1 MPDQPVIVD
10 ADAEGF
16 TIEVGKVK
24 KKINVGELLIKLN
37 TAFPRVLTRFTT
49 FAELNSAVNHGDSIK
64 DGTNQST
71 LEQLGLYQSTPG
83 LSLQELK
90 DMAHAII
97 EVCKQNGTITKQLF
111 TNDKKGDNSVKEHYK
126 GLKFDIGFDS
136 GLGLD
141 NYLDVD
147 TPTKQVN
154 VCETFGKYIDPS
166 SFRDA
171 DISFPEQDSSI
182 VIRQNAFNLL
192 GYENCEI
199 TYAKRV
205 GRDQYTYDIMI
216 GGTKMSNSGVKKTV
230 VKERNYDVNIN
241 TIFVGNKA
249 KKSIDAKEYKEKK
262 IAAIVGKSLG
272 DKLQVFCMFIKSKL
286 NDTRISSISTCDE
299 IVLLFCIL
307 LGLPCFYTS
316 KEEVKGKKLKEVLY
330 FNPDNTNPTK
340 ARAKFQTEKNIVIK
354 GYTDLIKMLR
364 PLNGN
369 SVIYVSGV
377 EKPHS
382 YPEAF
387 FQGLVQDLEYLKA
400 EVEAQTIDGIRDV
413 AGIFQVTSVIQSM
426 TVNNFIRQSRD
437 KMSYLITRTANKYS
451 NHASSYDKQ
460 FLMAKLGTSRKL
472 TSATFTSIA
481 DSFQA
486 PSTKRYNGGAKFPD
500 YDEYFNMEGVFVYLE
515 DGSMFDALE
524 DLVLEVKDIVNYFG
538 FDDVNFI
545 DFYSELLHTFA
556 ENPDYS
562 TDYLADSIARI
573 YREIKYNEQIEAS
586 LGPIVHPIYSKKLPS
601 PVSDDGSSSSSST
614 PEWESPISSNK
625 SSSKTKRKRS
635 RSISKSPTNS
645 KLSSKKIHTVTVRK
659 SSPKNVFTGMLGF

>member
-1 MPDQPVIVD
+1 MPEQPVIVD

-37 TAFPRVLTRFTT
+37 TAFPGVLTRFTT

-71 LEQLGLYQSTPG
+71 LQGLGLYQSTPG

-90 DMAHAII
+90 DMAHYII

-111 TNDKKGDNSVKEHYK
+111 TNDKKGDNSVKEHYN
-126 GLKFDIGFDS
+126 GLEFDIGFDS
-136 GLGLD
+136 GLGID
-141 NYLDVD
+141 NYLYA
-147 TPTKQVN
+147 TQVN

-171 DISFPEQDSSI
+171 DISFPETDSSI
-182 VIRQNAFNLL
+182 VITQNAFNLL
-192 GYENCEI
+192 GYENCKI
-199 TYAKRV
+199 NSATRV
-205 GRDQYTYDIMI
+205 GRDQYKYDIMI
-216 GGTKMSNSGVKKTV
+216 GGTEMKNSGVKKTD
-230 VKERNYDVNIN
+230 VKERKYDVNIN
-241 TIFVGNKA
+241 TIFVGNKE
-249 KKSIDAKEYKEKK
+249 KKGIDAKKDTAKK
-262 IAAIVGKSLG
+262 IAAVVGKSLG

-340 ARAKFQTEKNIVIK
+340 ARAKFQTEKNIVVK

-369 SVIYVSGV
+369 SVIYVSGD

-413 AGIFQVTSVIQSM
+413 AGIFQVTGVIQSM
-426 TVNNFIRQSRD
+426 TVNNFIRQSRGGG
-437 KMSYLITRTANKYS
+437 SYLITRTANKYS
-451 NHASSYDKQ
+451 NYASSYDKRS
-460 FLMAKLGTSRKL
+460 LMAKLGTSRKL

-486 PSTKRYNGGAKFPD
+486 PSTKRYKGGAKFPG
-500 YDEYFNMEGVFVYLE
+500 YDEYFNMEGAFVYLE
-515 DGSMFDALE
+515 DGSMFDALD
-524 DLVLEVKDIVNYFG
+524 DLVLEIKDIVNYFR

-573 YREIKYNEQIEAS
+573 YHEIKTNEVIEAR
-586 LGPIVHPIYSKKLPS
+586 LGHIVQPIYSKKLPS
-601 PVSDDGSSSSSST
+601 PVSDDGSSST
-614 PEWESPISSNK
+614 PEWESPKSSNK

-645 KLSSKKIHTVTVRK
+645 KLSSKKIHKVTVRK
-659 SSPKNVFTGMLGF
+659 SSPKNVFKGMLGF

>member
-1 MPDQPVIVD
+1 MPEQPVIVD

-71 LEQLGLYQSTPG
+71 LEGLGLYQSTPG

-90 DMAHAII
+90 DMAHYII

-126 GLKFDIGFDS
+126 GLEFDIGFDS

-141 NYLDVD
+141 NYLDA
-147 TPTKQVN
+147 KQVN

-171 DISFPEQDSSI
+171 NTSFPEQKSSI
-182 VIRQNAFNLL
+182 EITQNAFNLL
-192 GYENCEI
+192 GYENCKI
-199 TYAKRV
+199 TSATRV
-205 GRDQYTYDIMI
+205 SRDQYTYDIMI
-216 GGTKMSNSGVKKTV
+216 GGKSMVNLRSNRKAD
-230 VKERNYDVNIN
+230 NNIE

-249 KKSIDAKEYKEKK
+249 KKSITDITDR
-262 IAAIVGKSLG
+262 IAAVVGKSLG

-286 NDTRISSISTCDE
+286 NDTRINSISTCDE

-330 FNPDNTNPTK
+330 FNPDNTNPEK

-364 PLNGN
+364 PLNEK
-369 SVIYVSGV
+369 SVIYVSGD
-377 EKPHS
+377 ETRPRS
-382 YPEAF
+382 YPEAYF
-387 FQGLVQDLEYLKA
+387 KGLVQDLEYLKA
-400 EVEAQTIDGIRDV
+400 EVEAQTIYGIRDIT
-413 AGIFQVTSVIQSM
+413 GIFQATGVIQSM
-426 TVNNFIRQSRD
+426 TVNNFIRQSRH

-451 NHASSYDKQ
+451 NFASSYAKQ
-460 FLMAKLGTSRKL
+460 FLMEKLGTSRKL

-486 PSTKRYNGGAKFPD
+486 PSTKRYKGGAKFPG
-500 YDEYFNMEGVFVYLE
+500 YDEYFNMEGVFVFLE
-515 DGSMFDALE
+515 DGSTFDALKE
-524 DLVLEVKDIVNYFG
+524 LTSEVKDIVNYFG
-538 FDDVNFI
+538 IDDVKPI

-556 ENPDYS
+556 QNPDYS
-562 TDYLADSIARI
+562 TNYLADSIGRI
-573 YREIKYNEQIEAS
+573 YHEIKHNEQIEAS
-586 LGPIVHPIYSKKLPS
+586 LGPLSFVGNIVRPSYSNKPPSKLPS
-601 PVSDDGSSSSSST
+601 PVSDGYSSSHSST
-614 PEWESPISSNK
+614 PEWESPTLSTK
-625 SSSKTKRKRS
+625 SSKTKRKRS

-645 KLSSKKIHTVTVRK
+645 KLNSKNIHRVTVRK
-659 SSPKNVFTGMLGF
+659 SPPKNVFTVMLGF